1 MSEIIIYED
10 PDAPN
15 PVQVTLDG
23 DTVWLT
29 QAQMAELFQV
39 KPQNITMH
47 LKRVYADE
55 ELQEAATCKEFLQ
68 VQIEGIRRVERTRKF
83 YNLDAIISVGYRV
96 NSKRGVRFRQWAASV
111 LKDHLLKGYS
121 LNRHRLAER
130 GVEEAQAALDLLA
143 RTLTTNR
150 LVSDTGQAV
159 VALISGYA
167 RTWRLLLQYDE
178 DSLALPE
185 GCRPARGVLNHDR
198 ASSAIA
204 GLKADLAGRGE
215 ATSLFGQERGD
226 ALAAILGNIEQTM
239 FGEPLYASR
248 ELKAAHLLYFII
260 KDHPFTDGNKRIA
273 SLLFLLYL
281 HQENMVRGIGDTAL
295 TALTLLVAES
305 QPANKNLLIR
315 LIVNLITE
323 S

>member
-15 PVQVTLDG
+15 PVQVTLEG

-47 LKRVYADE
+47 LKRVYADD
-55 ELQEAATCKEFLQ
+55 ELQETATCKKFLQ
-68 VQIEGIRRVERTRKF
+68 VQAEGTRRVERTRKF

-143 RTLTTNR
+143 STLTTNR

-185 GCRPARGVLNHDR
+185 GCRPARGVLNHDH

-281 HQENMVRGIGDTAL
+281 HQENMVRGIGDAAL

>member
-10 PDAPN
+10 PDASN

-29 QAQMAELFQV
+29 QAQMAELFGRERSV
-39 KPQNITMH
+39 ITKH
-47 LKRVYADE
+47 VRNVFRDG
-55 ELQEAATCKEFLQ
+55 ELNQEAVRAFFAQTAADGKTYQTEY
-68 VQIEGIRRVERTRKF
+68 
-83 YNLDAIISVGYRV
+83 YNLDVIISVGYRV
-96 NSKRGVRFRQWAASV
+96 KSPRGVRFRQWAASV

-167 RTWRLLLQYDE
+167 KTWRLLLQYDE

-281 HQENMVRGIGDTAL
+281 HQESMVRGIGDAAL

>member
-10 PDAPN
+10 PEAPN
-15 PVQVTLDG
+15 PVQVILEG

-47 LKRVYADE
+47 LKKVYANDE
-55 ELQEAATCKEFLQ
+55 LHEAATCKEFLQ
-68 VQIEGIRRVERTRKF
+68 VQTEGTRRVERTRKF

-121 LNRHRLAER
+121 LNRHHLAER

-143 RTLTTNR
+143 RTLITNR

-178 DSLALPE
+178 DTLALAE
-185 GCRPARGVLNHDR
+185 GFQPARGVLNYDR
-198 ASSAIA
+198 ALFAIA

-215 ATSLFGQERGD
+215 ATSLFGLERGD

-260 KDHPFTDGNKRIA
+260 KDHPFADGNKRIA

-281 HQENMVRGIGDTAL
+281 HQENMIRFIGDSAL

-305 QPANKNLLIR
+305 QPTNKDLLIR
-315 LIVNLITE
+315 LVVNLITE

>member
-29 QAQMAELFQV
+29 QAQMAELFGRERSV
-39 KPQNITMH
+39 ITKH
-47 LKRVYADE
+47 VRNVFRDG
-55 ELQEAATCKEFLQ
+55 ELNQEAVRAFFAHTAADGKTYQTEQ
-68 VQIEGIRRVERTRKF
+68 
-83 YNLDAIISVGYRV
+83 YNLDVIISVGYRV
-96 NSKRGVRFRQWAASV
+96 KSSRGVRFRQWAASV

-130 GVEEAQAALDLLA
+130 GVEEARAALDLLA
-143 RTLTTNR
+143 RTLTANR
-150 LVSDTGQAV
+150 LASDTGQAV

-281 HQENMVRGIGDTAL
+281 YQESMARGIGDAAL

>member
-15 PVQVTLDG
+15 PVQVTLEG

-47 LKRVYADE
+47 LKRVYADD

-68 VQIEGIRRVERTRKF
+68 VQAEGTRRVERTRKF
-83 YNLDAIISVGYRV
+83 YNLDAIISVGYRI

-198 ASSAIA
+198 ASFAIA

-281 HQENMVRGIGDTAL
+281 HQESMVRDIGDAAL